1 MGTLSHSLVHIHTE
15 RSVALSVMYVITAVQ
30 NCVKGPLENV
40 HTVDPFTQTDSIS
53 AVENILVQMAT
64 Q

>member
-15 RSVALSVMYVITAVQ
+15 RSVALSVMYIITAVQ
-30 NCVKGPLENV
+30 SCVKGPLENV
-40 HTVDPFTQTDSIS
+40 HPIDPFTQT
-53 AVENILVQMAT
+53 ENILVQMAT